1 MKSDAAKIYELYVE
15 NAAKQEP
22 TMTLT
27 PEGDKEWRLHGKL
40 HREDGPAVEY
50 ANGSKKWYLHGKLHR
65 EDGPA
70 IDMDN
75 GTKMW
80 FLHGALHR
88 EDGPAVEWWLDGAK
102 EWYLHGK
109 EYRDATTW
117 AQATLKHQNKLH
129 DDMSIEV
136 FLRKVLVK
144 NSVDLL

>member
-80 FLHGALHR
+80 FLHDKLHR
-88 EDGPAVEWWLDGAK
+88 EDGAAIESANGTK
-102 EWYLHGK
+102 SWYLQDK
-109 EYRDATTW
+109 FYVYVSQWAEAVLKLRNELCDAE
-117 AQATLKHQNKLH
+117 AVQRFVRRILMK
-129 DDMSIEV
+129 D
-136 FLRKVLVK
+136 
-144 NSVDLL
+144 DLL